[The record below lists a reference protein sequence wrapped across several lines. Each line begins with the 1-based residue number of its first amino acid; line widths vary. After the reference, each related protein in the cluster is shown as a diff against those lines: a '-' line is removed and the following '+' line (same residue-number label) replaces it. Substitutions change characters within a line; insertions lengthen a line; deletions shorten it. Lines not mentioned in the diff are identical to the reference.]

1 MDPGVP
7 VHATR
12 TIRKGFSYLGSV
24 EFHCNANY
32 KLEGVPQIFCKRDGT
47 WSRPIPKCF
56 GMLGT
61 EGVSQ
66 NKTTRA
72 ETKANQKQTKKQSQQ
87 HKSVI
92 TL

>member
-1 MDPGVP
+1 
-7 VHATR
+7 
-12 TIRKGFSYLGSV
+12 
-24 EFHCNANY
+24 
-32 KLEGVPQIFCKRDGT
+32 
-47 WSRPIPKCF
+47 
-56 GMLGT
+56 MLGT

-66 NKTTRA
+66 NKATRA